1 MRGRHPTRRSQQE
14 VQLNLAAMLDMAFQL
29 LAFFILTF
37 RPAPV
42 EGYIALRMPPAQPLT
57 KPGQTATQPTD
68 VPIPTTSLPSVMVT
82 VTSQPDGEIGSIRIE
97 EGQPVASLS
106 EFEQQLSNLL
116 SVPDATFDQLVL
128 QVGSRLHYENLM
140 RVLDVCSRIKFAS
153 GEHLTK
159 LSIVELPD
167 AGE

>member
-1 MRGRHPTRRSQQE
+1 MRRTPDE

-37 RPAPV
+37 HPAPV
-42 EGYIALRMPPAQPLT
+42 EGYIALRMPPAQPLA
-57 KPGQTATQPTD
+57 KPGQAATQPIEATL
-68 VPIPTTSLPSVMVT
+68 PTTSLQSVMVT
-82 VTSQPDGEIGSIRIE
+82 VTSQPDGDIGSIRIE
-97 EGQPVASLS
+97 EGQPVGSLS
-106 EFEQQLSNLL
+106 AFEQQLANLL
-116 SVPDATFDQLVL
+116 SVPDASFEQLEL
-128 QVGSRLHYENLM
+128 RVGSRLRYENLM

>member
-1 MRGRHPTRRSQQE
+1 MRRRKRAKRPQQE

-37 RPAPV
+37 RPAPI

-57 KPGQTATQPTD
+57 KPGQTATQPMET
-68 VPIPTTSLPSVMVT
+68 PLPTTSLPSVMVT
-82 VTSQPDGEIGSIRIE
+82 VTSQPDGEIGAIRIE

-106 EFEQQLSNLL
+106 AFEQQLSSLL
-116 SVPDATFDQLVL
+116 SVPDASFEQLVL
-128 QVGSRLHYENLM
+128 QVGSRLRYENLM